1 MLCEAVECAGSRTAS
16 YPKGWVCVRMNG
28 SHAQYKHPDYRDL
41 ITVAGHGSR
50 PIPEPLLKKILRM
63 AEIDPSEV

>member
-1 MLCEAVECAGSRTAS
+1 
-16 YPKGWVCVRMNG
+16 MNG
-28 SHAQYKHPDYRDL
+28 SHAQYKHPEYRDL

-50 PIPEPLLKKILRM
+50 PIPEPLLKKILRT

>member
-1 MLCEAVECAGSRTAS
+1 M
-16 YPKGWVCVRMNG
+16 RMNG

-50 PIPEPLLKKILRM
+50 PIPEPLLKKILKT

>member
-1 MLCEAVECAGSRTAS
+1 MKQLNAREVARLLI
-16 YPKGWVCVRMNG
+16 PRGWVCVRMNG
-28 SHAQYKHPDYRDL
+28 SHAQYKHPDYREL

>member
-1 MLCEAVECAGSRTAS
+1 MKQLNAREVARLLVPR
-16 YPKGWVCVRMNG
+16 GWVCVRMNG

-50 PIPEPLLKKILRM
+50 PIPEPLLKKILKT

>member
-1 MLCEAVECAGSRTAS
+1 MKQLNAREVARLLVPR
-16 YPKGWVCVRMNG
+16 GWVCVRMNG

-50 PIPEPLLKKILRM
+50 PIPEPLLKKILGT

>member
-1 MLCEAVECAGSRTAS
+1 MKQLNAREVARLLI
-16 YPKGWVCVRMNG
+16 PRGWVCVRMNG

-50 PIPEPLLKKILRM
+50 PIPEPLLKKILKT
-63 AEIDPSEV
+63 AKIDPSEV